1 MGCGFSS
8 AGRLRPFDGVRVI
21 HINGYVEDF
30 DVPVTVGQV
39 TGKEEDDEE
48 EVQRRRERRY
58 VLCSSA
64 HLLQP
69 GRGPFRPDDPLEPG
83 TVYFLLPQS
92 IFQSESSAVDL
103 ACLMNRLTS
112 LARKGGSGAPG
123 PSPVE
128 ALFAGLH
135 HDATP
140 PPSSSCTS
148 RPQHDRPA
156 ATSQQPERCYGAAAA
171 RPAPWKPRLDRIDE
185 SIGRA
190 SMRSSSSRS
199 TEA

>member
-1 MGCGFSS
+1 MGCAFSS
-8 AGRLRPFDGVRVI
+8 AGALRPFEGVRVI

-30 DVPVTVGQV
+30 DAPVTVGQV
-39 TGKEEDDEE
+39 TGKPAAGEA
-48 EVQRRRERRY
+48 QGQGRY

-69 GRGPFRPDDPLEPG
+69 GRGPFRADDPLEAG

-112 LARKGGSGAPG
+112 LARKGAAAAS
-123 PSPVE
+123 SPVE
-128 ALFAGLH
+128 ALFTAGIH
-135 HDATP
+135 HP
-140 PPSSSCTS
+140 PQPSSSCS
-148 RPQHDRPA
+148 SSKPA
-156 ATSQQPERCYGAAAA
+156 AAAASSGSPERCYLAAAA
-171 RPAPWKPRLDRIDE
+171 RPAAWKPRLDRIDE
-185 SIGRA
+185 SFGRA
-190 SMRSSSSRS
+190 SMRSSSARS

>member
-1 MGCGFSS
+1 MGCAFSS
-8 AGRLRPFDGVRVI
+8 AGALRPFEGVRVI

-30 DVPVTVGQV
+30 DAPVTVGQV
-39 TGKEEDDEE
+39 TGKSSSAAAGEG
-48 EVQRRRERRY
+48 QGRY

-69 GRGPFRPDDPLEPG
+69 GRGPFRADDPLEAG

-112 LARKGGSGAPG
+112 LARKGAAAAS
-123 PSPVE
+123 SPVE
-128 ALFAGLH
+128 ALFAAGIH
-135 HDATP
+135 HP
-140 PPSSSCTS
+140 PPSSSPCS
-148 RPQHDRPA
+148 RSSSSKPPA
-156 ATSQQPERCYGAAAA
+156 SSGSPERCYLAAAA
-171 RPAPWKPRLDRIDE
+171 SRPAAWKPRLDRIDE
-185 SIGRA
+185 SFGRA
-190 SMRSSSSRS
+190 SMRSSSARS

>member
-1 MGCGFSS
+1 MGCAFSS
-8 AGRLRPFDGVRVI
+8 AGALRPFEGVRVI

-30 DVPVTVGQV
+30 DAPVTVGQV
-39 TGKEEDDEE
+39 ITGGKSSS
-48 EVQRRRERRY
+48 VRY

-69 GRGPFRPDDPLEPG
+69 GRGPFRADDPLEPG

-112 LARKGGSGAPG
+112 LARKGGA

-128 ALFAGLH
+128 ALFGAGIQSPPQSGS
-135 HDATP
+135 DKSPATA
-140 PPSSSCTS
+140 TA
-148 RPQHDRPA
+148 RGTTA
-156 ATSQQPERCYGAAAA
+156 AVA
-171 RPAPWKPRLDRIDE
+171 RPAKAWKPRLDRIDE

-199 TEA
+199 ACSTEA

>member
-1 MGCGFSS
+1 MGCAFSS
-8 AGRLRPFDGVRVI
+8 PGALRPFAGVRVI

-30 DVPVTVGQV
+30 DGPDVTVARV
-39 TGKEEDDEE
+39 TGGKAAS
-48 EVQRRRERRY
+48 RY

-83 TVYFLLPQS
+83 TVYFLLPHS

-103 ACLMNRLTS
+103 ACLMNRLTA
-112 LARKGGSGAPG
+112 LAREGGSGAAG

-128 ALFAGLH
+128 ALFAGLQHAPIH
-135 HDATP
+135 HAE
-140 PPSSSCTS
+140 
-148 RPQHDRPA
+148 
-156 ATSQQPERCYGAAAA
+156 QPEKKPVSGTEQN
-171 RPAPWKPRLDRIDE
+171 PAPWKPRLDRIDE

-190 SMRSSSSRS
+190 SMRSASSCSACS
-199 TEA
+199 EA

>member
-1 MGCGFSS
+1 MGCAFSS
-8 AGRLRPFDGVRVI
+8 AGALRPFDGVRVI

-30 DVPVTVGQV
+30 DAPVTVGQV
-39 TGKEEDDEE
+39 TGKSAAEAAEG
-48 EVQRRRERRY
+48 QGRY

-69 GRGPFRPDDPLEPG
+69 GRGPFRADDPLEAG

-112 LARKGGSGAPG
+112 LARKGAAAGS
-123 PSPVE
+123 SPVE
-128 ALFAGLH
+128 ALFAGIH
-135 HDATP
+135 HP
-140 PPSSSCTS
+140 PPSSSSSKPAPSPAPSSGSPGRCYAAAAS
-148 RPQHDRPA
+148 RPA
-156 ATSQQPERCYGAAAA
+156 A
-171 RPAPWKPRLDRIDE
+171 WKPRLDRIDE

-190 SMRSSSSRS
+190 SMRSSSARSACS